1 MSDRGKPW
9 YRDPPVVIS
18 MIVGVLAI
26 IAGLGA
32 LVRGC
37 AEPPPALSVVYVVD
51 RSAGMGGS
59 IGGKD
64 KLAAVKAEIL
74 GQVRDRPNVATAL
87 RLTGG
92 DECSGGYEPPT
103 VDYAEDNADAF
114 ASALEGVRA
123 EGPSD
128 FARGLDRAVNDMLGD
143 DAAAQS
149 KSRTIFVAVGG
160 VDTCARDQA
169 IPIIDG
175 ALRAL
180 RAKGQVD
187 MTFKFVGVKPPR
199 AVKRLLEKVR
209 GRVDALGFTAET
221 VIADTPEELADALPD
236 LPSPSDDAYDD
247 EG

>member
-1 MSDRGKPW
+1 MSDRGSRW

-32 LVRGC
+32 LARGC
-37 AEPPPALSVVYVVD
+37 AEPPPALSVVYIVD
-51 RSAGMGGS
+51 RSAGMDGS
-59 IGGKD
+59 IGGKN

-92 DECSGGYEPPT
+92 GDCSSGYEPPT
-103 VDYAEDNADAF
+103 VYHEDNAEAF
-114 ASALEGVRA
+114 ASALAGVRA
-123 EGPSD
+123 QGPSD
-128 FARGLDRAVNDMLGD
+128 FAKGLARAVNDMLGD

-149 KSRTIFVAVGG
+149 TSRTIFVAVGG

-175 ALRAL
+175 ALRDL
-180 RAKGQVD
+180 RARRQVD

-199 AVKRLLEKVR
+199 AVKRLLERVR

-221 VIADTPEELADALPD
+221 VIADTPQELADALPD
-236 LPSPSDDAYDD
+236 LPSPRDEAYDG
-247 EG
+247 E